1 MPPTRSSR
9 RSTPA
14 ATWPAPWATSDIS
27 SSWRRPSPA
36 ALQRAGTC
44 PMARR
49 IGTAEFPS
57 LFAFAEETT
66 MPHPDKPSAAA
77 IPGVPV
83 PRPYPY
89 ADAPAF
95 PLTIGTVPEGMP
107 LHACMG
113 LNSCQGSDRFGTSGP
128 PGGQPTACAG
138 QGYSTTA
145 ATPTSHEQT
154 ACRNQGGCGH
164 NKTGEEMDNAGHNE
178 CKSLG
183 SCATPINAERFSTK
197 GHNRGKSVWARAR
210 KVFEEQAWPALRQEL
225 LEKQASGEVAADQP
239 LPGTLGHPPAGFA
252 DTGPTYLWI
261 SNDNISRG
269 NMTACGASGMS
280 GAGGCS

>member
-1 MPPTRSSR
+1 
-9 RSTPA
+9 
-14 ATWPAPWATSDIS
+14 
-27 SSWRRPSPA
+27 
-36 ALQRAGTC
+36 
-44 PMARR
+44 
-49 IGTAEFPS
+49 
-57 LFAFAEETT
+57 
-66 MPHPDKPSAAA
+66 MPHPDKPSASA

-95 PLTIGTVPEGMP
+95 PQTIGTIPQGMP

-128 PGGQPTACAG
+128 PGGQPNDCAG
-138 QGYSTTA
+138 QGYCSTA
-145 ATPTSHEQT
+145 ADHTCHVQNE
-154 ACRNQGGCGH
+154 CRNQGGCGLYG
-164 NKTGEEMDNAGHNE
+164 TGEEMDNAGHNE

-183 SCATPINAERFSTK
+183 SCATPINAERFSTN

-210 KVFEEQAWPALRQEL
+210 KVFEEQAWPKLRQEL
-225 LEKQASGEVAADQP
+225 LEKQARGEVPADQP